1 MTDSSREAVTL
12 ASKVYADFMAEVVD
26 AHVINDR
33 TGPLPDEKKRK
44 GQAAAKLVDKRILR
58 LQTMS
63 GKGGYHADPD
73 RRASYAQSANVTLL
87 DHLLSVVRGALTFA
101 TLDLL
106 ATNPTADR
114 TTLEGNLRRLAAIAF
129 LHDLDKDLG
138 LARNDPLSLDA
149 VAERWTR
156 YGLDTFTAATTP
168 ALEPDQVRALI
179 EQVEAS
185 QAHRSPPAASPPRAL
200 TNLLPYVALADKLD
214 GLWLKEGVDAVLTR
228 LHQDQSLRTDL
239 ARDWRAVDLFDPHHP
254 FLVDE
259 LQRALSSGCRP
270 VPPLIEVHQ
279 DGRLLMLIP
288 AAQSEEIRAKALKR
302 LRAFLARKLF
312 QLRVNVSNRGVPELL
327 ESQPDHAT
335 LTAFMAEDLPEQDLA
350 NLFRVKAELASDQ
363 TLTHHLDALLADI
376 GLAPTWPMVVSKT
389 LKTLSPY
396 PSPTNLAEPAQA
408 QLRRAA
414 HLALLLNH
422 KTVKGLPNYGQR
434 EKGLMEIIPAEPPAW
449 LTALDHDP
457 SRRTLTAL
465 WVTRLAGDD
474 PEVAE
479 RIWGEGGL
487 LCHWL
492 EGTEGGRGLRE
503 TIDAKDGR
511 LLDAVIAH
519 FNQRLDGQPMTALA
533 DQGRHCLFT
542 GQPVARTDSFKEAD
556 QLYEIKK
563 SAFSGR
569 DGRVEALD
577 AVLGETHI
585 SPVSYTEYRLRAQ
598 IHAGAGGRA
607 DGIPTLVSS
616 PATTGLFAALA
627 VDHEEDFRTLSSYD
641 LAREEIAKG
650 RVYRGADVYRHRYR
664 IARFERQPA
673 QTRDLLDWLRLLMQA
688 SRRLGRPVHL
698 FRGLP
703 VPEKAFFA
711 IDSLPT
717 RLADLLG
724 GNRLRLEQL
733 PHALERL
740 NTALLI
746 LDANG
751 LGYEVLNRYARPDT
765 RLGAVCLAWTHF
777 QDASRTG
784 SAGSHFHP
792 ASRFRFEF
800 EQLLKENAMSNTE
813 APLVA
818 LGRAASRIQRW
829 PGYDAS
835 RNEELMTFNLSLETA
850 IGAWRLGQ
858 ADPASLAMAIA
869 GELEVNLAR
878 KDLFASGKH
887 RPEGETLSQALITFA
902 QQFVDEVWFG
912 VLKGRPPA
920 QTSRRILGSIYR
932 LSFLTAARPQS
943 KGAAEV
949 ANA

>member
-1 MTDSSREAVTL
+1 MSDLTREAIAL
-12 ASKVYADFMAEVVD
+12 AAKVYADFMAEVVD
-26 AHVINDR
+26 AYIIMDR

-44 GQAAAKLVDKRILR
+44 GQEAGKLVDTRIPR
-58 LQTMS
+58 LLTIS
-63 GKGGYHADPD
+63 GKGGFHPDPA
-73 RRASYAQSANVTLL
+73 RQISYAQSANVTLL

-106 ATNPTADR
+106 AANPMADR
-114 TTLEGNLRRLAAIAF
+114 ATLEGNLRRLAAIAF
-129 LHDLDKDLG
+129 LHDLDKELG
-138 LARNDPLSLDA
+138 LARNESLPLDA
-149 VAERWTR
+149 VAERWNR
-156 YGLDTFTAATTP
+156 YGLDTFTAASTP
-168 ALEPDQVRALI
+168 ALGPDQVRALI

-185 QAHRSPPAASPPRAL
+185 QAHRSPPAVSPPRAL
-200 TNLLPYVALADKLD
+200 NNLLPYVALADKLD

-239 ARDWRAVDLFDPHHP
+239 ARDWTTVDLFDPHHP

-259 LQRALSSGCRP
+259 LQRALSSACRP

-288 AAQSEEIRAKALKR
+288 AAQSEEIRDKALKR
-302 LRAFLARKLF
+302 LRAFLARRLF

-335 LTAFMAEDLPEQDLA
+335 LTAFMAEDLPDRDLA
-350 NLFRVKAELASDQ
+350 NLFRVKAELASDH
-363 TLTHHLDALLADI
+363 TLTHHLDALLADL
-376 GLAPTWPMVVSKT
+376 GLAPTWPKAVGQ
-389 LKTLSPY
+389 TLSPY
-396 PSPTNLAEPAQA
+396 PNPANLTESAQFH
-408 QLRRAA
+408 LRRAA

-422 KTVKGLPNYGQR
+422 KTVKGLPDYGQR
-434 EKGLMEIIPAEPPAW
+434 EEALVGIILAERPAW
-449 LTALDHDP
+449 LTALEHDA

-465 WVTRLAGDD
+465 WGTRLAGDD

-479 RIWGEGGL
+479 RIWGEAGL

-492 EGTEGGRGLRE
+492 EGAEGGRGLRE